1 MALIPGPSSDLGI
14 DLDWL
19 RPFSGSDHTPQS
31 ARVYATQHLT
41 DFVLIEEVVVSEWE
55 NVFVFFEK
63 VL

>member
-1 MALIPGPSSDLGI
+1 
-14 DLDWL
+14 
-19 RPFSGSDHTPQS
+19 
-31 ARVYATQHLT
+31 VYATQHLT